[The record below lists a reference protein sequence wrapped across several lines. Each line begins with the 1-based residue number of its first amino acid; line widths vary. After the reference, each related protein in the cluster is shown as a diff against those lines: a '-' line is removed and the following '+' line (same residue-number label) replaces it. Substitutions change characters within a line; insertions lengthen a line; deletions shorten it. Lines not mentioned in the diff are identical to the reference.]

1 MARRLTKEQ
10 VISNIYYNNETG
22 FGSIQETFKKAKAE
36 NPEIT
41 LDDVKEYMRKQPN
54 KQIKGYRGTNSFT
67 APFARFEYQID
78 VMHMNPLVKNP
89 ESKIKVSE
97 GQPKF
102 ALVVIDIF
110 SKYADVI
117 PMKDTDSTAILSA
130 LKQAFKKMGYPMS
143 IYSDNDGAFKSVT
156 GKFFKDEGI
165 THIITQT
172 HANVAER
179 FIRTIKG
186 MIHDRVRF
194 KKTSWT
200 SMLTPALNKYN
211 TTVHSS
217 TKMTPRQAHKDENN
231 STVRVNLTLREN
243 NKRKYP
249 TISEGD
255 MVKFYH
261 KKRGN
266 YTDRKEYNSKWSKK
280 SYKVQ
285 EIKHD
290 VMGNRTYKLEDI
302 ESHFDRLYL
311 RHELL
316 KV

>member
-1 MARRLTKEQ
+1 MAKRLTKEQ
-10 VISNIYYNNETG
+10 IISNVYYNNETG
-22 FGSIQETFKKAKAE
+22 FGSNQETFKKAKAQ

-41 LDDVKEYMRKQPN
+41 MDDVKDFMRKQPN
-54 KQIKGYRGTNSFT
+54 KQIKGYRGYNSFT

-89 ESKIKVSE
+89 EVNIKVSKE
-97 GQPKF
+97 QPKF
-102 ALVVIDIF
+102 VLVVIDIF

-117 PMKDTDSTAILSA
+117 PMEHNDSKHVLPA
-130 LKQAFKKMGYPMS
+130 LKQAFKKMGFPMS
-143 IYSDNDGAFKSVT
+143 IYSDNDGAFQAVV
-156 GKFFKDEGI
+156 GQFFKDEGI
-165 THIITQT
+165 KHIVTQT

-179 FIRTIKG
+179 FIRTMKG

-194 KKTSWT
+194 NKASWT
-200 SMLTPALNKYN
+200 STLTPALNKYN
-211 TTVHSS
+211 TTAHSS

-302 ESHFDRLYL
+302 ERQFERPYL